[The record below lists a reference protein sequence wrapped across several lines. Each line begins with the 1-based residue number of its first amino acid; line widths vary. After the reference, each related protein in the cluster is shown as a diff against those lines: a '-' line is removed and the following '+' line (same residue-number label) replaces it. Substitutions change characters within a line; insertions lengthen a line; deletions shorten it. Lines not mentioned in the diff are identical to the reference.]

1 MFFIFLAFQSS
12 EMLSSPTCMY
22 PSLPSLPVKSAEI
35 CDSMNSMLNP
45 SFGNLTESHL
55 IIYFVGLLKKKKSS
69 FKMFESEN
77 LERVLL
83 LFTYI

>member
-12 EMLSSPTCMY
+12 EMLSSPACMY

-55 IIYFVGLLKKKKSS
+55 IIYFVGLLKKKK
-69 FKMFESEN
+69 KLIQN
-77 LERVLL
+77 V
-83 LFTYI
+83 